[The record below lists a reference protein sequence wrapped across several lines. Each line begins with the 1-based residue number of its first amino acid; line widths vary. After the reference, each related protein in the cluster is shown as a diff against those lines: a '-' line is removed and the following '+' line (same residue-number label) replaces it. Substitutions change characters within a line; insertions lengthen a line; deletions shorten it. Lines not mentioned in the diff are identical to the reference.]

1 MSRSHSP
8 NARDQRGNTGVR
20 GNPEYSTNPATHYAN
35 DGHVHFDASADT
47 AAYGRDRYNSTA
59 PPPPSNYNDPND
71 YSPHPS
77 GSGPPLRRGH
87 TVTVERDGSIRLD
100 QAQLDAMAQ
109 ALQFSVESAD
119 RKCKKTRK
127 KFRDCFVGSDAVEIL
142 MTLGKFQTRYQALAV
157 GRLLQD
163 SKAMFEC
170 VNSPKVYQLED
181 DKRLFYEFTA
191 NTTAGT
197 TRPKNDALLLNLE
210 EKMRT
215 FQRGV
220 KVKDRSY
227 RLTTYKQCFVGKEA
241 VDLMMRNKMGATRQE
256 CVELGRMLQKKY
268 NLFLPVTGAHEFE
281 DEYVF
286 ISIIIGYTH

>member
-1 MSRSHSP
+1 MSRSYSP
-8 NARDQRGNTGVR
+8 NARDPMRGNTIVR
-20 GNPEYSTNPATHYAN
+20 GNPDYPANSMN
-35 DGHVHFDASADT
+35 DGHVHFDASAD
-47 AAYGRDRYNSTA
+47 AAYGYSDRYDNNHYDTL
-59 PPPPSNYNDPND
+59 DPNE
-71 YSPHPS
+71 YSPHPIHPS
-77 GSGPPLRRGH
+77 SSPPIRRGN
-87 TVTVERDGSIRLD
+87 TVVIEKDGSIRID
-100 QAQLDAMAQ
+100 QSQLDALGQ
-109 ALQFSVESAD
+109 ALQFSVESED

-127 KFRDCFVGSDAVEIL
+127 KYRDCFVGSDAVEIL

-163 SKAMFEC
+163 NKNMFEC

-181 DKRLFYEFTA
+181 DKRLFYEFTL

-197 TRPKNDALLLNLE
+197 TRPKNDALLINLE
-210 EKMRT
+210 EKMRA

-241 VDLMMRNKMGATRQE
+241 VDLMMRQKMGTTRQE
-256 CVELGRMLQKKY
+256 CVELGRILQKKY

-281 DEYVF
+281 DEYVL
-286 ISIIIGYTH
+286 IKRVIVLLL